1 MNKNA
6 EYQYYDELETRDL
19 QTRRAAQFA
28 ALPEQIKHAQ
38 HRSRAF
44 ARILAEIDSASITT
58 PDALAR
64 LPVTRKSELTAL
76 AKQDPPF
83 GGLATAEPGE
93 FARVF
98 SSPGPVYEPE
108 SYRPDYWRLARALFA
123 AGFRR
128 GDLVHNS
135 FAYHFTPAG
144 SMVEGAARALG
155 CAVFPAGVGQTEL
168 QAQAVADLRPDGY
181 VGTPSFLKIILDKG
195 AEMDLDTT
203 SLRKAVVSGEAL
215 PPSLRAEISNHG
227 VEVLQCYASADL
239 GLIAYES
246 PAKEGLIVDEGV
258 IVEIV
263 CPGTGDLVP
272 DGEVGEVVVTTFN
285 PDYPLIRF
293 ATGDLSAIMAGVSP
307 CGRTNIRIKGW
318 MGRADQT
325 TKVRGMFVTPTQVA
339 EVVRRHPDIKKGR
352 LVVDRQ
358 ADNDTMTLYCEMEG
372 EGSPGLAN
380 DIAASL
386 RDVCKLRGDVAFAAV
401 GSLAT
406 DGKVIDDIRKYD

>member
-1 MNKNA
+1 M
-6 EYQYYDELETRDL
+6 EYYDQLETRDP
-19 QTRRAAQFA
+19 QTRREAHFA
-28 ALPEQIKHAQ
+28 ALSEQINHAQ
-38 HRSRAF
+38 RRSRAF
-44 ARILAEIDSASITT
+44 ARILADIDSASIITA
-58 PDALAR
+58 DALAQ
-64 LPVTRKSELTAL
+64 LPVTRKSELTTL

-98 SSPGPVYEPE
+98 SSPGPIYEPE
-108 SYRPDYWRLARALFA
+108 SHRPDYWRLARALFA

-168 QAQAVADLRPDGY
+168 QAQSVNDLRPDGY
-181 VGTPSFLKIILDKG
+181 TGTPSFLKIMLDKA
-195 AEMDLDTT
+195 AEMNLDTT

-215 PPSLRAEISNHG
+215 PPSLRDEISAQG
-227 VEVLQCYASADL
+227 IEVLQCYASADL

-258 IVEIV
+258 LVEIV
-263 CPGTGDLVP
+263 RPGTGDVLP
-272 DGEVGEVVVTTFN
+272 EGEVGEVVVTTFN

-293 ATGDLSAIMAGVSP
+293 GTGDLSAIMAGVSP
-307 CGRTNIRIKGW
+307 CGRTNMRIKGW

-325 TKVRGMFVTPTQVA
+325 TKVRGMFVTPTQVV
-339 EVVRRHPDIKKGR
+339 EVVKRYPEIKKGR
-352 LVVDRQ
+352 LVVGRQ
-358 ADNDTMTLYCEMEG
+358 ADNDTMTLYCETEE
-372 EGSPGLAN
+372 EGSPDLAN
-380 DIAASL
+380 RIAASL
-386 RDVCKLRGDVAFAAV
+386 RDVCKLRGDVVFAAI
-401 GSLAT
+401 GSLAN